1 MIAATTISH
10 GAEIVSLEKT
20 EVTKRRPRRLANR
33 GAALC
38 AADGEEMDR
47 YEPAHHS
54 KAGSYRSIFS
64 PSPGRPKA
72 GHRGSFGGGI
82 FLQLSGLR

>member
-1 MIAATTISH
+1 
-10 GAEIVSLEKT
+10 
-20 EVTKRRPRRLANR
+20 
-33 GAALC
+33 
-38 AADGEEMDR
+38 MDR

-54 KAGSYRSIFS
+54 KAGSYLSIFS

-82 FLQLSGLR
+82 FIQLSRLP